1 MIEEI
6 YKKRF
11 QVYVYDKE
19 KIPEESLAK
28 RLIDK
33 TFDLVASKQNLMP
46 YRVNV
51 LGPNCE
57 AEKQKIYEH
66 ITKILGG
73 SHNRNILAPYNLIFT
88 IRLVDNP
95 NKHVAN
101 LIKKGH
107 LHNCSDPKK
116 YKKEKHNVSLEIGMF
131 AKILTGLC
139 LENNLGV
146 SYQLCFKD
154 WEYNDEEV
162 LFSMQF
168 GYPAIGRI
176 EKNDFKPKQE
186 DIIKWI

>member
-19 KIPEESLAK
+19 KIPDENLAK
-28 RLIDK
+28 QLIEK

-57 AEKQKIYEH
+57 TEKQKIYEY

-95 NKHVAN
+95 NEHVAN
-101 LIKKGH
+101 LIKQGH
-107 LHNCSDPKK
+107 LYNCADPKK

-131 AKILTGLC
+131 TKILTGLC

-154 WEYNDEEV
+154 WVYNNEEV

-168 GYPAIGRI
+168 GYPKTPRI
-176 EKNDFKPKQE
+176 EKGDYKPNIDE
-186 DIIKWI
+186 VIKWI